1 MKKVPTD
8 VEKFAAKIADQQDNS
23 TIHELAKAFPQKT
36 YRELERYRNEDRAQ
50 EAGACIMGEMRKDRE
65 EPNWKAK
72 YEKEHK
78 LRRAAE
84 GETSIIKGI
93 GQNSPEMKR
102 LKAEVKAL
110 KQQLHLEFEKK

>member
-23 TIHELAKAFPQKT
+23 TI
-36 YRELERYRNEDRAQ
+36 Q

-102 LKAEVKAL
+102 LTAEVKAL
-110 KQQLHLEFEKK
+110 KQLLMHLKFEKKK